1 MMENEAIIKQ
11 VREIKQSFR
20 LLMNGVAS
28 HSMREKGLNYK
39 LNWGISLV
47 DLKEMAGQHVKN
59 LDLAIAL
66 WKEDVRE
73 CKMLAILLMPHE
85 AMPPEQAELWVEQL
99 PSLELAEQASFHLFR
114 HLKEASVL
122 AYKWI
127 ALDDELP
134 QICGYHVLG
143 GLFQQGRV
151 PDERGVHEFF
161 DQVGVVLR
169 SGSIPLKH
177 AAMNAVYRF
186 ADIDK
191 DCERVAENMMKSM
204 DVEIF

>member
-1 MMENEAIIKQ
+1 MFIDLIKQ
-11 VREIKQSFR
+11 EIKMM
-20 LLMNGVAS
+20 LIWY
-28 HSMREKGLNYK
+28 GLA
-39 LNWGISLV
+39 LV
-47 DLKEMAGQHVKN
+47 FLIGFLVY
-59 LDLAIAL
+59 
-66 WKEDVRE
+66 
-73 CKMLAILLMPHE
+73 
-85 AMPPEQAELWVEQL
+85 
-99 PSLELAEQASFHLFR
+99 LFR

-134 QICGYHVLG
+134 QICGYNVLG